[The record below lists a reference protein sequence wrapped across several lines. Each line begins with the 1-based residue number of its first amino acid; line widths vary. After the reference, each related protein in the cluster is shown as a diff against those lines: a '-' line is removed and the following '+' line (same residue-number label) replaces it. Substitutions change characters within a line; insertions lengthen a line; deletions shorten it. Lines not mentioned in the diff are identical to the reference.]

1 MTATEVGLLMLLG
14 SLLAFVVGAIL
25 IFCVGVVVEACIVK
39 HAQVE
44 HQRETGRLPR

>member
-39 HAQVE
+39 HAKT
-44 HQRETGRLPR
+44 HGWRDGLPR